1 MVASFLYGTLY
12 MVYADAGGH
21 FSWEAMKVSPVMM
34 YHQVL
39 PRLTW
44 PQLDGV
50 VISANCTVVAIFG
63 AFLAKRAGFT
73 AGRYWVVNFE
83 RRRGEENRKDHR
95 DKRVEVYINTTSK
108 TGAGGGTIFAT
119 RINLTL
125 RNIVT
130 VELPASV
137 SGSVVKNHALANRL
151 LSFSLTF
158 TFLLAMTF
166 FYVHIFFI
174 SPINYKFLLNNV
186 FMWFVAL
193 PLNIFYMNYGNFVFI
208 LFYFIFN

>member
-1 MVASFLYGTLY
+1 MNLINCLAQVVANHFRFLVYYLNPVVTERSSYLSNGCNSTPPSKRALEFLLPITAMVASFLYGTLY
-12 MVYADAGGH
+12 MVYADEGGH

-95 DKRVEVYINTTSK
+95 DKRSCQ
-108 TGAGGGTIFAT
+108 
-119 RINLTL
+119 
-125 RNIVT
+125 
-130 VELPASV
+130 LPFP
-137 SGSVVKNHALANRL
+137 GL
-151 LSFSLTF
+151 
-158 TFLLAMTF
+158 
-166 FYVHIFFI
+166 
-174 SPINYKFLLNNV
+174 
-186 FMWFVAL
+186 
-193 PLNIFYMNYGNFVFI
+193 
-208 LFYFIFN
+208 